1 MIICGCYEQL
11 HFYKFETIQD
21 MNKFLNATMVAQGK
35 LENTTTLNKYGIT
48 LCYSPWCFH
57 WLDMNMTAVKKL
69 INDFLKITDTLI
81 TKMFISETW

>member
-11 HFYKFETIQD
+11 HFYKLETIKD

-48 LCYSPWCFH
+48 LCYSP
-57 WLDMNMTAVKKL
+57 
-69 INDFLKITDTLI
+69 
-81 TKMFISETW
+81 